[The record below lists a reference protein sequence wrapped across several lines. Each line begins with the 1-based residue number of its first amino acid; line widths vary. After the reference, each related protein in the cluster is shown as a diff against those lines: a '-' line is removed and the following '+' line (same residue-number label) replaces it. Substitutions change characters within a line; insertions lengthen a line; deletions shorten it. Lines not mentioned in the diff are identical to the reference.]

1 MICLT
6 DDIYV
11 FRLVS
16 GVFLIIILKKDENKE
31 FQSQYLCKPV
41 PCLLHQEKM
50 TVVRTLKKC
59 IDAYG
64 RLF

>member
-1 MICLT
+1 M
-6 DDIYV
+6 
-11 FRLVS
+11 
-16 GVFLIIILKKDENKE
+16 
-31 FQSQYLCKPV
+31 PV